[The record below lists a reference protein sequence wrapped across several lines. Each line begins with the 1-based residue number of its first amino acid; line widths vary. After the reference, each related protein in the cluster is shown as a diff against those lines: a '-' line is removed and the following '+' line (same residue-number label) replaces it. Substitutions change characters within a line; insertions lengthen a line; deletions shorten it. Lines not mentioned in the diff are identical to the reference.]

1 MCGRAALTTTPED
14 LRGALGLDETPELA
28 PRYNIHPSQLV
39 SVMRAQGR
47 LELLRWGLVP
57 AWAKDTKIGQ
67 KLALARL
74 ETIGSKPAF
83 REAVRHRRCLVI
95 VSGFY
100 EWHRAGTKTSTPFL
114 FRRSDEK
121 AFALAG
127 VWERW
132 VSRDGEIVESC
143 AIVTQA
149 ARPPVQAVHDRMPV
163 MLEREA
169 WERWLDPTVS
179 LTGATGGSDHSE
191 LVALA
196 VGSHVNDPRNDDSEC
211 MRAAGEP
218 MQRGLFASAPSRPSN

>member
-114 FRRSDEK
+114 FRRADEK

-127 VWERW
+127 VW
-132 VSRDGEIVESC
+132 
-143 AIVTQA
+143 
-149 ARPPVQAVHDRMPV
+149 
-163 MLEREA
+163 
-169 WERWLDPTVS
+169 
-179 LTGATGGSDHSE
+179 
-191 LVALA
+191 
-196 VGSHVNDPRNDDSEC
+196 
-211 MRAAGEP
+211 
-218 MQRGLFASAPSRPSN
+218 